1 MADGLTTDELSKMLK
16 RLPRDEDA
24 TGDISRR
31 LRLTTQEGRTIC
43 AFARAGDGPL
53 SFTGW
58 ELKGEM
64 TGEEQ
69 WDYFVL
75 GAEKA
80 GDPLQVINRNGP
92 LGTVVAAVLEERGK

>member
-1 MADGLTTDELSKMLK
+1 MADSPTADALVKMLE

-24 TGDISRR
+24 TGDISLR
-31 LRLTTQEGRTIC
+31 LRLTTKEGRTIF
-43 AFARAGDGPL
+43 AFARAGAATL

-58 ELKGEM
+58 EVQGEM
-64 TGEEQ
+64 TGEEE

-80 GDPLQVINRNGP
+80 GDPLQVINRKGP
-92 LGTVVAAVLEERGK
+92 LGIVTAAELEERGQ

>member
-1 MADGLTTDELSKMLK
+1 MADAPTADGLAKMLN

-24 TGDISRR
+24 IGDITRR
-31 LRLTTQEGRTIC
+31 LRLTTKDGRTIC

-58 ELKGEM
+58 EVKGEM

-75 GAEKA
+75 GAEKP
-80 GDPLQVINRNGP
+80 GDPLQVINRSGP
-92 LGTVVAAVLEERGK
+92 LGTVVAAEFEERGN